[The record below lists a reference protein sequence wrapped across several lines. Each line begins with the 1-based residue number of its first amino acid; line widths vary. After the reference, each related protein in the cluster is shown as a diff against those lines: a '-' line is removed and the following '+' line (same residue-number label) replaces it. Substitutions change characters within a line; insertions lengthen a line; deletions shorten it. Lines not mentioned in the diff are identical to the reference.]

1 MPILDSTAQAALGD
15 HFAVAWYIFLDLDG
29 DPLRVTTFGQD
40 TVFSS
45 TGEVDLDGNTF
56 VAFAGSLLDVGDVSN
71 SESGSDT
78 LLVTLSGIAS
88 IDTTLLADIGDKTKW
103 QGRLCRIWFRLY
115 DAAGV
120 TPQGAIVSHYT
131 GYMSSVRF
139 VAAPKAQS
147 LQLSVENYLAYTTQ
161 ASNRSYLNQTDYDSA
176 DTSAAATIAAANGL
190 RSHSGGGGAS
200 SSTAGGLAG
209 SYQTKPSG
217 GDYYNRAGV

>member
-45 TGEVDLDGNTF
+45 TGDVDLDGNTF
-56 VAFAGSLLDVGDVSN
+56 VAFGGAARRRRRKQFGKRLRHAARHPVRHCLHRHDAARRDRRQDQVAGPPLPHMVPALRRCGSN
-71 SESGSDT
+71 APRRNRQP
-78 LLVTLSGIAS
+78 LH
-88 IDTTLLADIGDKTKW
+88 
-103 QGRLCRIWFRLY
+103 RLY
-115 DAAGV
+115 V
-120 TPQGAIVSHYT
+120 E
-131 GYMSSVRF
+131 VRF
-139 VAAPKAQS
+139 VAAPKGQTI
-147 LQLSVENYLAYTTQ
+147 QLSVENYLAYTTQ
-161 ASNRSYLNQTDYDSA
+161 ASNRSYLNQKDYDAA

-217 GDYYNRAGV
+217 GDYYDRAGV